1 MNKKL
6 ILLPLSLAVVFLNG
20 CGKEDTSASSGD
32 NTTEPSS
39 SENPSTDDDSSYSE
53 EAKAFRKMLLPYTSN
68 VTLNGTYSIQET
80 YSYGDPV
87 TIGGT
92 SKTMFLTDYYA
103 LDYQTDYN
111 PIYGEKQTISHEY
124 WKEGDKAVS
133 YFLNYSTYSY
143 TPKEEGNWSDYS
155 NPFTLIRDNA
165 DSFAKAIND
174 EGDTVYRMQVK
185 GTSEKEDK
193 TYALAKKCFSRI
205 AIGAHDKFLDF
216 SFVIKDEAI
225 SSFHV
230 RASELQNSDGA
241 SSPDYEDITFTFDVT
256 EKTNVAKQK
265 PTNDGGDAVLKEAL
279 NYFKGTD
286 ISYTI
291 GAQIYNGDVLLYRLY
306 GVYQDD
312 LIFNA
317 KINKD
322 ATAFSDDVTECG
334 IAYRPDGENVAKRFV
349 KGASGYT
356 YSPVINEEGKYIQTV
371 DNITDDL
378 PKLDGDNLAKLFK
391 AGEGENVYV
400 ATIRSYDFSPF
411 APLTEVAPK
420 GIVSYRIGETSL
432 GSQENEKTIKL
443 EFINNAM
450 RVKEISFAGEGQ
462 EKIILSFDYTS
473 SPILPFDKANLK

>member
-1 MNKKL
+1 MNKRFV
-6 ILLPLSLAVVFLNG
+6 LLPLSLIAIFLTG
-20 CGKEDTSASSGD
+20 CGKEDTSISSG

-39 SENPSTDDDSSYSE
+39 SENPSTDDDSSYGE
-53 EAKAFRKMLLPYTSN
+53 EAKAFRKMLLPYISD

-80 YSYGDPV
+80 YSYGDPI

-92 SKTMFLTDYYA
+92 SKTMFLADYYA
-103 LDYQTDYN
+103 LNYQTDYN
-111 PIYGEKQTISHEY
+111 PIYGERQTVSHEY

-133 YFLNYSTYSY
+133 YFLNYSTHLY
-143 TPKEEGNWSDYS
+143 TAKEEGDWSNYS
-155 NPFTLIRDNA
+155 NPFVLIRDNA
-165 DSFAKAIND
+165 DFFAKATND
-174 EGDTVYRMQVK
+174 EGDTIYRMQVK

-205 AIGAHDKFLDF
+205 GIGAHDKFLDF

-265 PTNDGGDAVLKEAL
+265 PTNDGGDVLLKEAL
-279 NYFKGTD
+279 DYFKGTD
-286 ISYTI
+286 VSYTI
-291 GAQIYNGDVLLYRLY
+291 GAQIYNGTTLLYRLY

-317 KINKD
+317 KISNN

-334 IAYRPDGENVAKRFV
+334 IAYRPNGENIAKRFV
-349 KGASGYT
+349 KGANGYT
-356 YSPVINEEGKYIQTV
+356 YSPNVNEEGKYIQTV

-391 AGEGENVYV
+391 KGVGENVYV
-400 ATIRSYDFSPF
+400 GTLRSYGFSPF
-411 APLTEVAPK
+411 APLTEVATK

-443 EFINNAM
+443 ESVNNVM
-450 RVKEISFAGEGQ
+450 RVKEISFAGEDQ
-462 EKIILSFDYTS
+462 EKIILSFDYTNN
-473 SPILPFDKANLK
+473 PDLPFDKTNLK